1 MSDLIDT
8 HDPIPDCDCRNCA
21 CRERDR
27 LREVLRR
34 IAEHHEEQR
43 DAWGDEEGDADQARY
58 HEERRNFALFHVTPN
73 DQGNRR
79 PAITDFHEGGKA

>member
-1 MSDLIDT
+1 MSDLIET

-73 DQGNRR
+73 AKLTGAT
-79 PAITDFHEGGKA
+79 PEGGASG